1 VRKEGNM
8 LKKLKDN
15 RGFTFIEL
23 LMVMI
28 VMGIIA
34 QIALVFMID
43 LRSRSSDLLAMSDG
57 RNLVTI
63 ARANFVNLDDVK
75 YDHNPGD
82 GPDIGTL
89 DTGNNPRPDG
99 PVFTLSPG
107 VKAKITAGSE
117 SPGTPD
123 LGFLE
128 VYLCHE
134 SGTKVGAAGMTGE
147 GRKEYYYV
155 VDELGT
161 DILATF

>member
-8 LKKLKDN
+8 LEKLKGN

-28 VMGIIA
+28 VMGIMA

-63 ARANFVNLDDVK
+63 ARGNFVNLDNVK

-82 GPDIGTL
+82 GPEIGTL

-107 VKAKITAGSE
+107 VKAKITGE
-117 SPGTPD
+117 STGAPD
-123 LGFLE
+123 WGFLE

-161 DILATF
+161 DTLATF